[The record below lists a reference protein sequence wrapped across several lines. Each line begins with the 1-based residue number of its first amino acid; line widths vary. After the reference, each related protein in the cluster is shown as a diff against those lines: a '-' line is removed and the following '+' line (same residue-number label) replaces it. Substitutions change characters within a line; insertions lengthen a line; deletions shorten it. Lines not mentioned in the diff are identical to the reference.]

1 MRELDVLLL
10 AYLEHDYLH
19 LGPRQQAAF
28 EALLDLEDPVL
39 MDLLLGR
46 SRPAG
51 ELADVVAGILRADR
65 HR

>member
-10 AYLEHDYLH
+10 AYLEQCFA
-19 LGPRQQAAF
+19 GAGAREQAAF
-28 EALLDLEDPVL
+28 EALLGLEDPAL

>member
-10 AYLEHDYLH
+10 AYLEQDYVH

-28 EALLDLEDPVL
+28 AALLDLEDPVL

-46 SRPAG
+46 GRPAG
-51 ELADVVAGILRADR
+51 ETADVVAGILRADR